1 MGGNNPKRH
10 ELMCNHAKF
19 AKGLEGRA
27 GYLSRADQMKLTEK
41 NGPLAVKKSGK
52 YNGVRDRL
60 KASQCLGPF
69 SSLASF

>member
-41 NGPLAVKKSGK
+41 MGHLRS
-52 YNGVRDRL
+52 R
-60 KASQCLGPF
+60 SLG
-69 SSLASF
+69 STMV

>member
-1 MGGNNPKRH
+1 MGAFGGNNPKRH
-10 ELMCNHAKF
+10 EIMCNHGKF

-52 YNGVRDRL
+52 YNGVRDKL
-60 KASQCLGPF
+60 KAFQCLGPF
-69 SSLASF
+69 LN